1 MNIGDSVQDVSRS
14 GPEDGTVP
22 GAVGHGDSHQAR
34 SLKPLQ
40 DIQDLIDKLA
50 AVTQQLRH
58 PSRGSDRGARPHALG
73 REALQ
78 QPCAADGAEGCRAE
92 QREGADVAGH
102 VGLAL

>member
-14 GPEDGTVP
+14 GPEDVTVP
-22 GAVGHGDSHQAR
+22 GATGHGDGHQAR

-58 PSRGSDRGARPHALG
+58 PNRSSDRVPDPTR
-73 REALQ
+73 
-78 QPCAADGAEGCRAE
+78 
-92 QREGADVAGH
+92 
-102 VGLAL
+102 

>member
-34 SLKPLQ
+34 SLRTQKPLQ

-50 AVTQQLRH
+50 AVTRQLRH
-58 PSRGSDRGARPHALG
+58 PGRKSDGAAGTFALG
-73 REALQ
+73 GEAPQ
-78 QPCAADGAEGCRAE
+78 QACAVGGTEGSRAE
-92 QREGADVAGH
+92 
-102 VGLAL
+102 

>member
-22 GAVGHGDSHQAR
+22 GAVGHSDGRQAR
-34 SLKPLQ
+34 LLRTQKPLQ

-58 PSRGSDRGARPHALG
+58 PGRSSDKVPDPTR
-73 REALQ
+73 
-78 QPCAADGAEGCRAE
+78 
-92 QREGADVAGH
+92 
-102 VGLAL
+102 

>member
-14 GPEDGTVP
+14 GPEDGTVV
-22 GAVGHGDSHQAR
+22 GAVGHGDSRQAR

-58 PSRGSDRGARPHALG
+58 PSRSSDSVPDPTR
-73 REALQ
+73 
-78 QPCAADGAEGCRAE
+78 
-92 QREGADVAGH
+92 
-102 VGLAL
+102 